1 MRPWLRWLRRLFLL
15 GLSLGL
21 LGLAAAAAV
30 LWTVWPQ
37 LPDVSELRRVELQ
50 LPLIVQSADGKL
62 IALFGET
69 RRYPA
74 SIDQIPERVKQAFLA
89 AEDARFYE
97 HEGLDVQGILRA
109 VWLLVSTDRARV
121 PGGSTITQQ
130 VARDFYLS
138 NEYSFV
144 RKFRE
149 MLLAIKMEREL
160 SKDEILEL
168 YLNKIFFGNRAYGV
182 AAAAEFYYGKT
193 LDQLSL
199 AEAAML
205 AGIPKFPSSA
215 NPISNP
221 ARAMER
227 RNHYV
232 LPRMHELGMIS
243 AEELAAAL
251 AEPNTASPNEPKV
264 EVDAPY
270 LAEMV
275 RQAMEERFGADA
287 LTRGYRVTTTVRSSD
302 QNAAVAALR
311 AGLFEYDQRRGWR
324 GPEGH
329 IEHAASLP
337 ADQLALQ
344 VGSYV
349 ALPELRAAVVLET
362 GPQGARL
369 LTARDGEVSLPAAG
383 TRWTGRS
390 PAQLLKPGDVVRLR
404 TLADGTLVLAQAP
417 QAQAA
422 LVSLEH
428 ETGAVRALVG
438 GYSFALNKFN
448 RATQAQR
455 QPGSSFKPFVFA
467 AAFERGYHP
476 ASIVMDAP
484 VVLRDRAG
492 NVWRPQN
499 DKGDFAGPMRLRE
512 AMVQSRNLVS
522 VRLLDAIGVQ
532 FAQRYITQFG
542 FSPESLPPNLSM
554 SLGTSSLTP
563 MAMTAA
569 YAVFANGG
577 YRVEPY
583 FIARIE
589 DRYRPGAGRGPPA
602 PRLPGLRRRGR
613 RSGRPA
619 GGGGRFR
626 LRRGAAPAGG
636 GRRRGL
642 HRPPAAGAGRTRPPG
657 HRRPHRL
664 HGALDAARR
673 GAARHRRGG
682 ALDRPRGHRRQ
693 DRLHQ
698 RIPRRLV
705 RRHGRRPR
713 HHRLGG
719 ARRLRQPRARRVW
732 RPRRPAD
739 LDRVHGRGAEGRAG
753 GPPATAGRPGDGD
766 HRPGHRRPAPPRH
779 AGGHGG
785 LREGRGLRPHAGRRP
800 RQRDAGVRGTGLRH
814 LLISSRDA
822 PAPQAPDLE
831 TALRLNTKPR
841 VTAGLRPSLRPA
853 VPAGPGAAGNTAFSA
868 CRRARSRAG
877 WHRCRS
883 AAGGRSWLPDRPA
896 APASG

>member
-50 LPLIVQSADGKL
+50 LPLTVQSADGKL

-193 LDQLSL
+193 LDQLTL

-337 ADQLALQ
+337 ADALARQ

-484 VVLRDRAG
+484 VVFRDRAG

-589 DRYRPGAGRGPPA
+589 DRFGQVLEEA
-602 PRLPGLRRRGR
+602 
-613 RSGRPA
+613 
-619 GGGGRFR
+619 
-626 LRRGAAPAGG
+626 
-636 GRRRGL
+636 
-642 HRPPAAGAGRTRPPG
+642 
-657 HRRPHRL
+657 
-664 HGALDAARR
+664 
-673 GAARHRRGG
+673 
-682 ALDRPRGHRRQ
+682 
-693 DRLHQ
+693 
-698 RIPRRLV
+698 
-705 RRHGRRPR
+705 
-713 HHRLGG
+713 
-719 ARRLRQPRARRVW
+719 
-732 RPRRPAD
+732 RPRRACPACGGVGGEAAGQPAVVD
-739 LDRVHGRGAEGRAG
+739 GVDFGEVPRPLAAAG
-753 GPPATAGRPGDGD
+753 GEASTAPLPPGPDELAPRAIDARTAFMVRSMLLDVV
-766 HRPGHRRPAPPRH
+766 R
-779 AGGHGG
+779 
-785 LREGRGLRPHAGRRP
+785 
-800 RQRDAGVRGTGLRH
+800 RGTGAAARS
-814 LLISSRDA
+814 IGREDIGGKTGSTNEYRDA
-822 PAPQAPDLE
+822 WFAGMGGDLVT
-831 TALRLNTKPR
+831 TAWVGRDDFTSLGRGEYGGRAALPIWIGYMSAALKDVPVDR
-841 VTAGLRPSLRPA
+841 RPPPAGLVTVTINPA
-853 VPAGPGAAGNTAFSA
+853 TGALLPPGTPGGMVDYVKAEDYDRMLAAGLGSETPEFEEKAF
-868 CRRARSRAG
+868 
-877 WHRCRS
+877 
-883 AAGGRSWLPDRPA
+883 DIF
-896 APASG
+896 